1 MVNQKKNDLVIEPF
15 AFMPEASGQVHVAAI
30 AHW

>member
-1 MVNQKKNDLVIEPF
+1 MVNQNSNDLVTETF
-15 AFMPEASGQVHVAAI
+15 AFMPKANDQAHVAAI

>member
-1 MVNQKKNDLVIEPF
+1 MVNQNSVDLLRETF
-15 AFMPEASGQVHVAAI
+15 AFMPKASGQAHVAAI

>member
-1 MVNQKKNDLVIEPF
+1 MVNQKKKDLVTETF
-15 AFMPEASGQVHVAAI
+15 AFMPKATAQAHVAAI